1 MNLLDS
7 ARQWLGRRAPAQ
19 ARRRFEGARADR
31 LTADWQAT
39 VSSINEEL
47 RADLD
52 RLRSRCRSLVNNNDY
67 ARKFRLMVQTNLVG
81 PGGIRLQARVQDG
94 PGRPDRLANAAI
106 EAAWAEWSAA
116 CDLAGRPL
124 RDLCETL
131 VGQLPTD
138 GEFIVRMVRGP
149 AAGNRFGFALQAIDA
164 DRIDTT
170 YNQAGVAG
178 RNAVIMGVE
187 VDTYRRPVALWVFS
201 AHPNDG
207 IHAARQRERIPMG
220 DLLHCYKAER
230 PEQLRG
236 IPWMAPGVISL
247 YHLGKFSLA
256 ALLAAEH
263 GANHYGFFSTP
274 DGVAPVGLDDG
285 GEQISVSQP
294 GTYDVLPPGVSFQ
307 QHESKYPDQAFAP
320 FVKAQLQ
327 RIASGWGVAYHS
339 LANDLENVNYSSIRS
354 GTLEERDRWASDQE
368 WLIGALLRPVFMQWL
383 QQSLL
388 RGAIVMPNGSPLPAA
403 KMDKFSRH
411 QWQPRRW
418 DWVDPLRDTEANILK
433 VRAGL
438 MSPQDLSAAM
448 GYDFEDTLTAIKQAQ
463 DLAQEFGVRLTA
475 YDSTPGATP
484 ATPVAAEAPAPAP
497 APEPAR
503 TLDQMVET
511 LARALTPAPAAPAPA
526 PVVQIH
532 CDTRSLT
539 DAADHL
545 ADLGAQMRELA
556 ADTLQQIR
564 EDVQNMPIVIPA
576 PIVNVAA
583 PQVTIENRVEPA
595 AVTLEATLPTPQITV
610 SLPPRRTDTRI
621 ERNSVG
627 DIVSTTQLETDL

>member
-47 RADLD
+47 RSDLD
-52 RLRSRCRSLVNNNDY
+52 RLRSRCRHLVNNNDY

-131 VGQLPTD
+131 VGQLPAD
-138 GEFIVRMVRGP
+138 GEFLVRMVRGP

-178 RNAVIMGVE
+178 RNAVVMGVE

-207 IHAARQRERIPMG
+207 IHAARQRERIPLQ
-220 DLLHCYKAER
+220 DLLHCFKAER

-274 DGVAPVGLDDG
+274 DGVAPVGMDDG

-339 LANDLENVNYSSIRS
+339 LANDLEGVNFSSIRS

-368 WLIGALLRPVFMQWL
+368 WLVAALLRPVFLQWL

-388 RGAIVMPNGSPLPAA
+388 RGAVVMPNGSPLPAA

-418 DWVDPLRDTEANILK
+418 DWVDPMRDTEANILK

-448 GYDFEDTLTAIKQAQ
+448 GYDFEDTLAAIKQAQ

-484 ATPVAAEAPAPAP
+484 ATPVAADAPAPAP

-503 TLDQMVET
+503 TLDQMVDT

-576 PIVNVAA
+576 PVVNVAA

-595 AVTLEATLPTPQITV
+595 TVTLEATLPTPQITV

-621 ERNSVG
+621 ERNSAG
-627 DIVSTTQLETDL
+627 DITSTTQLETDL

>member
-1 MNLLDS
+1 MKFIAT
-7 ARQWLGRRAPAQ
+7 ARQWLRRQAPVQ
-19 ARRRFEGARADR
+19 ARRRFDAARTDR

-39 VSSINEEL
+39 VASINEEL

-52 RLRSRCRSLVNNNDY
+52 RLRSRCRHLVNNNDY
-67 ARKFRLMVQTNLVG
+67 ARKFRSMVQVNLVG
-81 PGGIRLQARVQDG
+81 PGGVRLQARVQDG

-106 EAAWAEWSAA
+106 EAAWADWSGA
-116 CDLAGRPL
+116 CDFSGRPL

-187 VDTYRRPVALWVFS
+187 VDNYRRPVAVWVFS

-207 IHAARQRERIPMG
+207 IHAARQRERIPML
-220 DLLHCYKAER
+220 DLLHCFKAER

-274 DGVAPVGLDDG
+274 DGVAPVGADDG

-327 RIASGWGVAYHS
+327 RIASGWNVAYHS
-339 LANDLENVNYSSIRS
+339 LANDLEGVNFSSIRS
-354 GTLEERDRWASDQE
+354 GTLEERDRWAADQE
-368 WLIGALLRPVFMQWL
+368 WLIASLLRPVFLQWL
-383 QQSLL
+383 QQALL
-388 RGAIVMPNGSPLPAA
+388 YGAIIMPNGSPLPLT
-403 KMDKFSRH
+403 KIEKFSRH

-418 DWVDPLRDTEANILK
+418 DWVDPMRDTEANILK

-448 GYDFEDTLTAIKQAQ
+448 GYDFEDTLAAIKAAQ

-475 YDSTPGATP
+475 YDGTPGASP
-484 ATPVAAEAPAPAP
+484 ATPAASAPAPA
-497 APEPAR
+497 
-503 TLDQMVET
+503 
-511 LARALTPAPAAPAPA
+511 AA
-526 PVVQIH
+526 
-532 CDTRSLT
+532 
-539 DAADHL
+539 AAS
-545 ADLGAQMRELA
+545 A
-556 ADTLQQIR
+556 
-564 EDVQNMPIVIPA
+564 
-576 PIVNVAA
+576 
-583 PQVTIENRVEPA
+583 
-595 AVTLEATLPTPQITV
+595 
-610 SLPPRRTDTRI
+610 
-621 ERNSVG
+621 
-627 DIVSTTQLETDL
+627 

>member
-7 ARQWLGRRAPAQ
+7 ARQWLGRRRAAPTAQ
-19 ARRRFEGARADR
+19 WRRFEGARADR

-39 VSSINEEL
+39 ITSINEEL

-67 ARKFRLMVQTNLVG
+67 ARKFRSMVQVNLVG

-106 EAAWAEWSAA
+106 EAAWQEWSAA
-116 CDLAGRPL
+116 CDLAGHPL

-131 VGQLPTD
+131 VGQLPSD
-138 GEFIVRMVRGP
+138 GEFLVRMIRGP
-149 AAGNRFGFALQAIDA
+149 AAGNRFGFALQAIDS

-170 YNQAGVAG
+170 HNQAAVAG
-178 RNAVIMGVE
+178 RNAIIMGVE
-187 VDTYRRPVALWVFS
+187 VDIYRRAVAVWLFS

-207 IHAARQRERIPMG
+207 IHAARQRERVPMS
-220 DLLHCYKAER
+220 DLLHVFKAER

-247 YHLGKFSLA
+247 YHLGKFSVA

-274 DGVAPVGLDDG
+274 DGVAPVGMEEG

-339 LANDLENVNYSSIRS
+339 LANDLEGVNFSSIRS
-354 GTLEERDRWASDQE
+354 GTLEERDRWAADQE
-368 WLIGALLRPVFMQWL
+368 WLIAALMRPVYLQWL
-383 QQSLL
+383 QMALL
-388 RGAIVMPNGSPLPAA
+388 RGAIVMPGGSPLPAA
-403 KMDKFSRH
+403 KAEKFARH
-411 QWQPRRW
+411 EWQARRW
-418 DWVDPLRDTEANILK
+418 DWVDPMRDTEANILK

-448 GYDFEDTLTAIKQAQ
+448 GYDFEDTLAAIKAAQ
-463 DLAQEFGVRLTA
+463 DLAQELGVRLTA
-475 YDSTPGATP
+475 YDSTPGAAP
-484 ATPVAAEAPAPAP
+484 AMAAAPVAPPDPAA
-497 APEPAR
+497 EPAR
-503 TLDQMVET
+503 VLEQIVAT
-511 LARALTPAPAAPAPA
+511 LARVMTPPAQSPAAPVSVHVGIDRAQA
-526 PVVQIH
+526 EGLS
-532 CDTRSLT
+532 R
-539 DAADHL
+539 
-545 ADLGAQMRELA
+545 DLEAMHRA
-556 ADTLQQIR
+556 TLCQIR
-564 EDVQNMPIVIPA
+564 EDIQNMPIVIPA

-583 PQVTIENRVEPA
+583 PNVTVENRVEPA
-595 AVTLEATLPTPQITV
+595 AVTLEATLPSPQITV

-621 ERNSVG
+621 ERNSAG
-627 DIVSTTQLETDL
+627 EITRTTQLETDL